1 MLEAAK
7 ERLQEAKNALAR
19 GDFEQGLV
27 ELSAAIELEPSIDA
41 YLIRAEA
48 HFARKDYNS
57 ALADVDKAEEVYD
70 ANPKST
76 SIDWEKIEEAKT
88 RFLDAK
94 NPDPGP
100 PIRQRIS
107 VMLPISTID
116 PAEIFIKISKRRDIS
131 TDGKTLLRRH
141 GSVIYDM
148 EILDRNPV
156 WADSIIE
163 LTKGTRAFFHA
174 EQVANHAGF
183 FHLQAPNLEFAQTT
197 KNQYQVASELLHT
210 LDPLMRAINAPV
222 ALIRNSNQVNAC
234 EEIFN
239 CASEETSANVC
250 AAYCKVYNDE
260 TNGFLFSVGMHS
272 LGYPDAE
279 IPHDLIPLEF
289 VQEVLY
295 EFLEYQVKNLT
306 WNVVSSLQFTSSITN
321 QTYLLGRFECDRFD
335 PLKDARFNQFGT
347 WVFAEPEAEQT
358 GYDAVTIEQ

>member
-7 ERLQEAKNALAR
+7 ERMQEAKNALAR
-19 GDFEQGLV
+19 GDYEQALAEMG
-27 ELSAAIELEPSIDA
+27 AAIELEPSIDA

-48 HFARKDYNS
+48 YFSRKDYES

-76 SIDWEKIEEAKT
+76 SIDWEKIEEAKA
-88 RFLDAK
+88 RYIDAK

-100 PIRQRIS
+100 PIKQRIS
-107 VMLPISTID
+107 VMLPIGTVD

-156 WADSIIE
+156 WAESIIE

-174 EQVANHAGF
+174 EQVAAHGGF

-197 KNQYQVASELLHT
+197 KNQYQVACELLHT
-210 LDPLMRAINAPV
+210 LDPLMRAINSPL

-239 CASEETSANVC
+239 CAAEETAANVC
-250 AAYCKVYNDE
+250 AAFCKVYNDE

-279 IPHDLIPLEF
+279 IPHNLVPMELAQDLLF
-289 VQEVLY
+289 
-295 EFLEYQVKNLT
+295 EFLEFQTANLT
-306 WNVVSSLQFTSSITN
+306 WNADSGMQFTSSITN

-335 PLKDARFNQFGT
+335 PAIDARFNQFGI
-347 WVFAEPEAEQT
+347 WVFS
-358 GYDAVTIEQ
+358 DL

>member
-7 ERLQEAKNALAR
+7 ERLQEAKDALAR
-19 GDFEQGLV
+19 GEFERALV
-27 ELSAAIELEPSIDA
+27 ELGAALELEPSIDA

-48 HFARKDYNS
+48 FFSRKDYDS
-57 ALADVDKAEEVYD
+57 ALADVDKAEEIYD

-107 VMLPISTID
+107 VMLPIGTID
-116 PAEIFIKISKRRDIS
+116 PAEIFINISKRRDIS
-131 TDGKTLLRRH
+131 TDGKTLLRKH

-148 EILDRNPV
+148 EILDRNPL
-156 WADSIIE
+156 WAESIIE

-197 KNQYQVASELLHT
+197 KNQYQVASQLLHT
-210 LDPLMRAINAPV
+210 LDPLMRAINSPV
-222 ALIRNSNQVNAC
+222 ALMRNSNQVNAC

-239 CASEETSANVC
+239 CASEETPANVL
-250 AAYCKVYNDE
+250 AAYCRIYNDDQYAC
-260 TNGFLFSVGMHS
+260 LFTVGMHA
-272 LGYPDAE
+272 LGYADAQ
-279 IPHDLIPLEF
+279 IPYELIAPE
-289 VQEVLY
+289 VAQDVLY
-295 EFLEYQVKNLT
+295 EFHEFQSVALT
-306 WNVVSSLQFTSSITN
+306 WNVGDTLEFNSKLTN
-321 QTYLLGRFECDRFD
+321 QTYRLGLYECGRFEGVEE
-335 PLKDARFNQFGT
+335 ARFNANGLWIF
-347 WVFAEPEAEQT
+347 EEI
-358 GYDAVTIEQ
+358 AV

>member
-1 MLEAAK
+1 LLEAAK
-7 ERLQEAKNALAR
+7 EKLQDAKNALA
-19 GDFEQGLV
+19 GGNFERALE

-48 HFARKDYNS
+48 YFSRKDYDS
-57 ALADVDKAEEVYD
+57 ALQDVDKAEALYD
-70 ANPKST
+70 ANPRST
-76 SIDWEKIEEAKT
+76 SLEWEKIEEART
-88 RFLDAK
+88 RYLDAK

-107 VMLPISTID
+107 VMLPIGTID

-148 EILDRNPV
+148 EILDSNPV
-156 WADSIIE
+156 WSESIIE

-210 LDPLMRAINAPV
+210 LDPLMRAINSPV

-239 CASEETSANVC
+239 CASEESAANVC
-250 AAYCKVYNDE
+250 AAFCKVYNDE
-260 TNGFLFSVGMHS
+260 TNGFLFSAGMHS

-279 IPHDLIPLEF
+279 IPHDLVPIET
-289 VQEVLY
+289 VQDVLF
-295 EFLEYQVKNLT
+295 EFLEFQIANLT
-306 WNVVSSLQFTSSITN
+306 WNVESAMQFTSTITN

-335 PLKDARFNQFGT
+335 PAHDARFNQFGT
-347 WVFAEPEAEQT
+347 WVFAGP
-358 GYDAVTIEQ
+358 